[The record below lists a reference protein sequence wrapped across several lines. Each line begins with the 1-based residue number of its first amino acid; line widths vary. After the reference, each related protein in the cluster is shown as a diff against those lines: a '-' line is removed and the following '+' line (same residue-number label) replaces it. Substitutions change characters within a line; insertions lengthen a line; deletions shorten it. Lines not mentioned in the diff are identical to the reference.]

1 MRFLICLQATVVLGI
16 ASALTCSLPAAEKWT
31 SADGYL
37 SVEIPDNTEFRQV
50 ENPPE
55 PFIVLWVN
63 KAESCKLGVMSI
75 ANANGTPLS
84 QKSVESGLAEEI
96 GGVVERL
103 PTKKFG
109 HKSLWAMVAK
119 KDDNLS
125 LSQTVT
131 VVPGK
136 IYKSMGL
143 ATDSKMA
150 DVAFKF
156 IDTTSV
162 SDPVKDKV
170 DAMREQVR
178 QAANSAKNAPAVSRN
193 PQNVKVMDSNQQIS
207 NTQFLSKAIGG
218 VSTVVAIISAILW
231 FARRNMKR

>member
-1 MRFLICLQATVVLGI
+1 
-16 ASALTCSLPAAEKWT
+16 
-31 SADGYL
+31 
-37 SVEIPDNTEFRQV
+37 
-50 ENPPE
+50 
-55 PFIVLWVN
+55 
-63 KAESCKLGVMSI
+63 
-75 ANANGTPLS
+75 
-84 QKSVESGLAEEI
+84 
-96 GGVVERL
+96 
-103 PTKKFG
+103 
-109 HKSLWAMVAK
+109 
-119 KDDNLS
+119 
-125 LSQTVT
+125 VT